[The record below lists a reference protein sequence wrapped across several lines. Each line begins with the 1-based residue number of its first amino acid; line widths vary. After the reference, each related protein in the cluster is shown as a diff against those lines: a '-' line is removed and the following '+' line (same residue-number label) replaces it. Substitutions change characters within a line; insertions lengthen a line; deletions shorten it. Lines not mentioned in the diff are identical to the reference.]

1 MEEIV
6 QLLKKVLKELKTLNQ
21 NIWIII
27 EREVE
32 EQDL

>member
-6 QLLKKVLKELKTLNQ
+6 QLLKKVLEELKTLNQ

-32 EQDL
+32 EKDL

>member
-32 EQDL
+32 EQDI

>member
-1 MEEIV
+1 MEVIV
-6 QLLKKVLKELKTLNQ
+6 ELLKKVLKELKTLNQ

-32 EQDL
+32 ENKL

>member
-6 QLLKKVLKELKTLNQ
+6 QLLKKVLEELKTLNQ

>member
-1 MEEIV
+1 MEEKV
-6 QLLKKVLKELKTLNQ
+6 QLLKKVLEEQKTLNQ